1 METKLLQPAIPAFLP
16 TFDAFITEGQ
26 NSRLVPSPTKL
37 AVAGS
42 SELFWPSLYGNP
54 PISPD
59 YKNKDTFLGQYI
71 HKIYCR
77 ECRDKENM
85 ASGQPMSASAS
96 STNGSQPNS
105 PPQYAMDQ
113 MSLTA
118 AMDANKE
125 GEFCS
130 SLSHT
135 HAHSLESLSLISIV
149 RSELISRILSQLNP
163 LCVTLI
169 ISMTLCLLL
178 LLYYSWPTQQ
188 SDTTVLPDTH
198 V

>member
-85 ASGQPMSASAS
+85 ASASAS

-125 GEFCS
+125 GEFYS

-135 HAHSLESLSLISIV
+135 HSLEPLSLISIV
-149 RSELISRILSQLNP
+149 RSELISHILSQLNP

-169 ISMTLCLLL
+169 ISMTLCLVL